1 MIQVLLVMVVVL
13 LVVEPVL
20 LSYEVLPFL
29 DCVPKHFHSLIKF
42 AKSEFITPTI
52 IKYKVV
58 PET

>member
-1 MIQVLLVMVVVL
+1 MRSY
-13 LVVEPVL
+13 
-20 LSYEVLPFL
+20 LSLIVFRNIFIE
-29 DCVPKHFHSLIKF
+29 IKF